1 MKTKT
6 KLFGSLLL
14 VATITIMPGI
24 VRSQDLSIPV
34 DDTAYQL
41 IEQIQ
46 DLELM
51 GRDIQRCYE
60 AEKRTA
66 MIASLS
72 RQSLTDSQL
81 NSELMNRV
89 FSHLV
94 GTSEYERFLKVYRAL
109 IRSPGY
115 KQLYSANLCS
125 EYMRLIESVRTR
137 LTTQLKERLRS
148 LAKESSTQLSAN
160 SGFSESDPMNI
171 VVRQDPGSAKMAQSE
186 GESLTIEE
194 PQVILTGHGKGKDLR
209 NYGP

>member
-14 VATITIMPGI
+14 VATITMTPCT
-24 VRSQDLSIPV
+24 VRSQDLSIPF
-34 DDTAYQL
+34 DDRNYQL

-66 MIASLS
+66 MIAAFS
-72 RQSLTDSQL
+72 RQSLTDSRL

-89 FSHLV
+89 FGHLV
-94 GTSEYERFLKVYRAL
+94 GSPEYERFVMVYREL
-109 IRSPGY
+109 IQSPGY
-115 KQLYSANLCS
+115 QQLHSANLFA
-125 EYMRLIESVRTR
+125 EYMRLIESARTR

-148 LAKESSTQLSAN
+148 LAIESSAK
-160 SGFSESDPMNI
+160 SGFSESDSMNI
-171 VVRQDPGSAKMAQSE
+171 NE
-186 GESLTIEE
+186 L
-194 PQVILTGHGKGKDLR
+194 
-209 NYGP
+209 YGRVFFKVFS